1 MNLLIFRC
9 IYLIIGLMFTNTMF
23 ASKHNL
29 RILVRLDDCHLSGDA
44 KTERIIK
51 LFARYKTPLNAG
63 IIPFGSHKNN
73 QPDTFNPIYQNVY
86 TEIFVHGYKHE
97 KYKSDE
103 FSGIPYL
110 IQSEKIKAGTEILK
124 ACNVYPCCFAP
135 PWNGYDENTLTA
147 LTKHNFLIV
156 SANEFGCKNNP
167 KIKYVPSTCYSVRD
181 AINIIRKGSVFN
193 GIIVLLIHPYEFNSE
208 NDFQLLEKLLIT
220 VQLNK
225 VEAIYFSNL
234 NSLDENI
241 TSKRLQY
248 HRNPL
253 FYFLRSNNLL
263 GLNKNIYYEIASL
276 MFINVLE
283 WFMLIFLLI
292 YLHLKIVFT
301 FSHYQSIVVG
311 IVLFSLLIIS
321 YTNGQDSYRWIFL
334 HKTLVIAFLIWLNNR
349 LLLQKK
355 LKPTQAT

>member
-63 IIPFGSHKNN
+63 IIPFGAHKNN

-86 TEIFVHGYKHE
+86 TEIFVHG
-97 KYKSDE
+97 YKSDE

-220 VQLNK
+220 VHLNK

-349 LLLQKK
+349 LILQKK